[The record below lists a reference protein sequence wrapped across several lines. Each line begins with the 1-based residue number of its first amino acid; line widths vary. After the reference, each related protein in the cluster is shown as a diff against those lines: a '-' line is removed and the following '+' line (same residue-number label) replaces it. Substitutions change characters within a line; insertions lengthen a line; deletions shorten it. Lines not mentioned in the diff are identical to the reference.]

1 MTRNILTIAITL
13 IFGIAI
19 GAYAGSRE
27 AVLSKVSDADSQAVV
42 GATLDTSWL
51 MDEETRSRAAND
63 PQLMLQIL
71 DSLSA
76 ILNAEVAE
84 RRVLADELFSLREQ
98 LMALE
103 ANLGERAVQAISE
116 RRVEDRELRFRG
128 RDPAS
133 SIEERLLLAGFDP
146 DLARTVR
153 QREDERQMKELYLRD
168 QATREGWLNSQ
179 RYQQEIQE
187 LRTSGAT
194 IRQELGDDRYDQ
206 YLYAMGRPNRI
217 GVDRVLKT
225 SPAQQSG
232 LREGDSIVAYDGERI
247 FSVQELIAYETRGKA
262 GETVTMEV
270 IRDGRRVQIYVPRGP
285 LGFTPSYRTVD
296 PNNPADGN

>member
-27 AVLSKVSDADSQAVV
+27 GVRTGKSDEDMAAVA
-42 GATLDTSWL
+42 GAMLDTSWVI
-51 MDEETRSRAAND
+51 DEETKARAAND
-63 PQLMLQIL
+63 PQLMLQML

-84 RRVLADELFSLREQ
+84 RRVLAEELYSLREQ
-98 LMALE
+98 LIELE
-103 ANLGERAVQAISE
+103 ANLGERAMQALSE
-116 RRVEDRELRFRG
+116 RRLENRELRSSG
-128 RDPAS
+128 RDPGS
-133 SIEERLLLAGFDP
+133 NIEERLLLAGFDP

-153 QREDERQMKELYLRD
+153 QREDERQMNELYLRD
-168 QATREGWLNSQ
+168 QAMREGWLNSP
-179 RYQQEIQE
+179 RYQQELQE

-217 GVDRVLKT
+217 GVNRVLKT

-232 LREGDSIVAYDGERI
+232 LREGDSIVSYDGQRI

-285 LGFTPSYRTVD
+285 LGFTPSYQTVD
-296 PNNPADGN
+296 PTNPAQGN

>member
-27 AVLSKVSDADSQAVV
+27 GVLTTQSDKDRETAA

-51 MDEETRSRAAND
+51 MDEETKARAAND
-63 PQLMLQIL
+63 PQLMLQML

-84 RRVLADELFSLREQ
+84 RRVLAEELYSLREQ
-98 LMALE
+98 LIDLE
-103 ANLGERAVQAISE
+103 ANLGDRAMQALSE
-116 RRVEDRELRFRG
+116 RRREDREVRFG
-128 RDPAS
+128 GSDPAS
-133 SIEERLLLAGFDP
+133 NIEERLRLAGFDP
-146 DLARTVR
+146 DLARSVR
-153 QREDERQMKELYLRD
+153 QREDERRMKELYLRD
-168 QATREGWLNSQ
+168 QAMREGWLNSP
-179 RYQQEIQE
+179 RYQQELQE
-187 LRTSGAT
+187 LRTSGAP
-194 IRQELGDDRYDQ
+194 IRQQLGDDRYDQ

-217 GVDRVLKT
+217 GVNRVLKT

-232 LREGDSIVAYDGERI
+232 LREGDSIVSYDGERI
-247 FSVQELIAYETRGKA
+247 FSVQELIAYETRGMA

-270 IRDGRRVQIYVPRGP
+270 IRDGRHVQIYVPRGP
-285 LGFTPSYRTVD
+285 LGFTPSYLTVD
-296 PNNPADGN
+296 PNDSADSN